1 MESFHHLPDEKQ
13 QRIINAALKVFAEY
27 GYDKAS
33 TNKIVAEAGIG
44 KGMLFYYFKNKAALF
59 TYLID
64 FAIEKIKT
72 GYLDEI
78 DVSERDFFKR
88 AIDLTVEKSRFF
100 KAYPDLSTFL
110 NKVIL
115 DTPDRMSADQQ
126 RQIADLTES
135 TQKAV
140 YENIDES
147 LFRDDIDPKKA
158 IQLIQWVLAGYEK
171 SLTEQLKHQD
181 LQRIDFDMLFDEFY
195 DYMDVLKTS
204 FYKKG

>member
-1 MESFHHLPDEKQ
+1 
-13 QRIINAALKVFAEY
+13 
-27 GYDKAS
+27 
-33 TNKIVAEAGIG
+33 
-44 KGMLFYYFKNKAALF
+44 
-59 TYLID
+59 
-64 FAIEKIKT
+64 
-72 GYLDEI
+72 DEI
-78 DVSERDFFKR
+78 DVSGRDFFKR
-88 AIDLTVEKSRFF
+88 AIELTVEKSRFF
-100 KAYPDLSTFL
+100 KAYPDLSTYL

-140 YENIDES
+140 YEAIDES
-147 LFRDDIDPKKA
+147 LFRDDIDRKKENQ
-158 IQLIQWVLAGYEK
+158 IIQWVLAGYEK

-181 LQRIDFDMLFDEFY
+181 LQQIDFDMLFDEFY